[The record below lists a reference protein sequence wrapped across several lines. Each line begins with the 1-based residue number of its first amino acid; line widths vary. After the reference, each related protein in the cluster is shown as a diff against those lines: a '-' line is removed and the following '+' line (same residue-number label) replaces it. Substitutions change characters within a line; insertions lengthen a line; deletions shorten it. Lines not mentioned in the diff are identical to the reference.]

1 MVGAKQQDPHGGQS
15 YQGSGSFAFRKQA
28 GRGMTR
34 IEKIIVV
41 VLCLLSLSFL
51 GYMIA
56 PWTSQGTPAAAAPG
70 APTAAP
76 DHA

>member
-28 GRGMTR
+28 GRGITR

-41 VLCLLSLSFL
+41 VLCLLPRGTHGRLARQPIRAAGKDDGVPADPATTKLSR
-51 GYMIA
+51 
-56 PWTSQGTPAAAAPG
+56 
-70 APTAAP
+70 
-76 DHA
+76 